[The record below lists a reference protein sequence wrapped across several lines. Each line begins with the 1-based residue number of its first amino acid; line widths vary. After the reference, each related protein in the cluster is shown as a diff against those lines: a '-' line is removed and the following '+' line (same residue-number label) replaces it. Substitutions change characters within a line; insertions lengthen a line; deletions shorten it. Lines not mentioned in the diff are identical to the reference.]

1 MTLAQIKAAVKAGKA
16 VHWQNNAYRVGMVNN
31 HWYVEYIYGGS
42 NIVGLVNHLGEL
54 MGGEENF
61 FVGE

>member
-1 MTLAQIKAAVKAGKA
+1 MTLAEIKAAVKAGKA

-31 HWYVEYIYGGS
+31 HWYIEYVYGG
-42 NIVGLVNHLGEL
+42 NVVGLVNHLGEL
-54 MGGEENF
+54 LENESTF